1 MFLVRL
7 HARGRSGATG
17 FGLTISKMIGF
28 GTAAGAIVMRGLVR
42 CVFFCVF
49 VAFFLLL
56 FLFPRML
63 IVCME
68 ITRLKCQTERRATA
82 D

>member
-7 HARGRSGATG
+7 HAMGRSGAAG

-42 CVFFCVF
+42 CVLFLSHFFSLF
-49 VAFFLLL
+49 FFFLE
-56 FLFPRML
+56 
-63 IVCME
+63 C
-68 ITRLKCQTERRATA
+68 
-82 D
+82 